1 MRETF
6 LVGRVT
12 HRSTEMVVV
21 KKMGAQAPFPG
32 PWNLRAV
39 VRHSSPEEP
48 RKSPG
53 SVVH

>member
-39 VRHSSPEEP
+39 VRRSSSTEP
-48 RKSPG
+48 QETPG
-53 SVVH
+53 DRVH